1 MEYSENVKFIPWIGP
16 EYEYGIRGF
25 DNNGHIIYGTKDN
38 PGIKVAVLGDSHYC
52 ANQSEAVKTITNT
65 VIKDLLQKE
74 SEFEQYKNTYT
85 KFIKSFTGY
94 IDEFTNDS
102 KIEAWHHILF
112 YNYVQEAMERPRQ
125 SPSEKQFS
133 EAQIPFFEIL
143 EKNSPDVIIVWG
155 KRLYNNLPQCGKQ
168 YPDLDLTP
176 DLGNGCSMEIWAY
189 EVKGKW
195 IPIIA
200 INHPSGAYSYKKWA
214 TAIRCFIIKFLENEG
229 K

>member
-1 MEYSENVKFIPWIGP
+1 MEYSANVKFIPWVGP

-25 DNNGHIIYGTKDN
+25 DNNGHIIYGTKEN

-102 KIEAWHHILF
+102 KIEAWHHVLF

-143 EKNSPDVIIVWG
+143 EKNRPDVIIVWG

-176 DLGNGCSMEIWAY
+176 DLGNGCNMEIWAY

>member
-1 MEYSENVKFIPWIGP
+1 MEYSENVKFIPWVGP

-25 DNNGHIIYGTKDN
+25 DNNGHIIYGTKEN

-102 KIEAWHHILF
+102 KIEAWQHILF

>member
-1 MEYSENVKFIPWIGP
+1 MEYSENVKFIPWVGP

-25 DNNGHIIYGTKDN
+25 DNNGHIIYGTKEN

-52 ANQSEAVKTITNT
+52 ANQSEAVKPITNP

>member
-1 MEYSENVKFIPWIGP
+1 MEYSENVKFIPWVGP

-25 DNNGHIIYGTKDN
+25 DNNGHIIYGTREN

-52 ANQSEAVKTITNT
+52 ANQSEAIKTITNT
-65 VIKDLLQKE
+65 VIKDLFQKE

-125 SPSEKQFS
+125 SPSKKQFS
-133 EAQIPFFEIL
+133 EALIPFFEIL

-200 INHPSGAYSYKKWA
+200 INHPSGAYSYKKWT